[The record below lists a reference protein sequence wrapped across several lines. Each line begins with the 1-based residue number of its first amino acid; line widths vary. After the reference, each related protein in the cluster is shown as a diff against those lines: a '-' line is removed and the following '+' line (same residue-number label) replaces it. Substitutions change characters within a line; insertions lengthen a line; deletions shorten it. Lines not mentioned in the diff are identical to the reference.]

1 MGKQD
6 KPAPSVVDRPEW
18 RPRKEKRS
26 TVLARARARHGLGGR
41 LAETPEQRRALAL
54 RVLVEV
60 AEDTGANEAAR
71 VGAAKAL
78 LEHYPE
84 PAKAIPAWAPPE
96 QPAPKLDMSPEQDP
110 SWS

>member
-1 MGKQD
+1 MGKRD
-6 KPAPSVVDRPEW
+6 KPAPAVVDRPEW
-18 RPRKEKRS
+18 RPRKEKQS
-26 TVLARARARHGLGGR
+26 TVPARARGTMSLV

>member
-6 KPAPSVVDRPEW
+6 KPAPAVVDRPEW

-26 TVLARARARHGLGGR
+26 TVLARARGTMSLV